1 MNNVNNDRR
10 VVITG
15 LGAITP
21 LGNDVETFWQN
32 LKNGVSGIHKIESFD
47 TAAYDCKIGGEV
59 RGFDPKAFFKNPKDV
74 RRTDRFAHLAL
85 AAAKMALEDSGIDVE
100 KLTDRDRFGVIVSS
114 GIGGLKTLQDQL
126 MILLTKGPSR
136 TSPFTI
142 PMLISN
148 MASGLISME
157 YDLRGPNMCIVTAC
171 ATSNN
176 AIGESWRT
184 IKFGDA
190 DIFLAGG
197 SEASIVAIGLAGFS
211 AMKALSMRNDEP
223 ERASRPFDRDRDGF
237 VMSEGAGILVVE
249 ELEHAKA
256 RGAKIYCE
264 ITGYGLS
271 ADAYHMTAPP
281 PDGEGAARA
290 MQLALEH
297 ARVPPD
303 QVDYINAHATSTDI
317 GDICETRAIK
327 EVFGD
332 YAYKLSISST
342 KSMTGHLLGGAG
354 GVEMAACALAIR
366 DSVIPP
372 TINLE
377 NPGEECDL
385 DYTPNVAREKK
396 VRVALNN
403 SFGFGGHNATLV
415 ATAFE
420 G

>member
-1 MNNVNNDRR
+1 MNNDRR

-15 LGAITP
+15 MGVLTP
-21 LGNDVETFWQN
+21 IGNDLETVWSN
-32 LKNGVSGIHKIESFD
+32 LKNGVSGIRTIDAFD
-47 TAAYDCKIGGEV
+47 TTGYDCKIGGQV
-59 RGFDPKAFFKNPKDV
+59 RNFDPKLFFKNPKDV
-74 RRTDRFAHLAL
+74 RRTDRFTHLGM
-85 AAAKMALEDSGIDVE
+85 AAAKMAMADSGIDVDNLKE
-100 KLTDRDRFGVIVSS
+100 RDRFGVIVST

-126 MILLTKGPSR
+126 QILVTRGPGR
-136 TSPFTI
+136 NSPFTI

-148 MASGLISME
+148 MAGGVISME
-157 YDLRGPNMCIVTAC
+157 FDLRGPNLCIVTAC

-176 AIGESWRT
+176 AIGESWRI
-184 IKFGDA
+184 IKSGDA

-197 SEASIVAIGLAGFS
+197 AEASIVEIGIAGFS
-211 AMKALSMRNDEP
+211 AMKALSTRNDEP

-237 VMSEGAGILVVE
+237 VMSEGAGVVVVE
-249 ELEHAKA
+249 ELEHARA

-264 ITGYGLS
+264 ITGYGVS

-290 MQLALEH
+290 MKLALDH
-297 ARVPPD
+297 ARISPE

-327 EVFGD
+327 QIFGEN
-332 YAYKLSISST
+332 AYKVSISAT

-354 GVEMAACALAIR
+354 GIEMAACALAIR

-415 ATAFE
+415 ASTFE

>member
-1 MNNVNNDRR
+1 MAERR

-15 LGAITP
+15 MGVLTP
-21 LGNDVETFWQN
+21 VGNDLETFWSN
-32 LKNGVSGIHKIESFD
+32 LKKGVSGIHTIDAFD
-47 TAAYDCKIGGEV
+47 TTGYDCRIGGQV
-59 RGFDPKAFFKNPKDV
+59 RDFDPKAFFKNPKDV
-74 RRTDRFAHLAL
+74 RRTDRFTHLAMG
-85 AAAKMALEDSGIDVE
+85 AAKMAIADSGIDIANL
-100 KLTDRDRFGVIVSS
+100 KQRDRFGVIVST

-126 MILLTKGPSR
+126 QILVTKGPGR
-136 TSPFTI
+136 NSPFTI

-148 MASGLISME
+148 MAGGVISME
-157 YDLRGPNMCIVTAC
+157 FDLRGPNLCIVTAC

-176 AIGESWRT
+176 AIGESWRI

-197 SEASIVAIGLAGFS
+197 SEASIVEIGVAGFS
-211 AMKALSMRNDEP
+211 AMKALSKRNDEP

-237 VMSEGAGILVVE
+237 VMSEGAGIVVVE

-281 PDGEGAARA
+281 PDGAGAARA
-290 MQLALEH
+290 MKLALEH
-297 ARVPPD
+297 AGVSPE

-317 GDICETRAIK
+317 GDLCETRAIK
-327 EVFGD
+327 QIFGEQ
-332 YAYKLSISST
+332 AYKVAISST

-377 NPGEECDL
+377 NPDEECDL
-385 DYTPNVAREKK
+385 DYTANVAREKR

-415 ATAFE
+415 ASAFE

>member
-1 MNNVNNDRR
+1 MTDRR

-15 LGAITP
+15 LGLLTP
-21 LGNDVETFWQN
+21 VGNDVETFWSN
-32 LKNGVSGIHKIESFD
+32 LKHGVSGIHTIDAFD
-47 TAAYDCKIGGEV
+47 TSAYDCKIGGQV
-59 RGFDPKAFFKNPKDV
+59 RDFDPKLFFKNPKDV
-74 RRTDRFAHLAL
+74 RRTDRFSQLAM
-85 AAAKMALEDSGIDVE
+85 AAAKMALADSGIDLANL
-100 KLTDRDRFGVIVSS
+100 KQRDRFGVLVSS

-126 MILLTKGPSR
+126 TILLTKGPSR

-142 PMLISN
+142 PMLLSN

-157 YDLRGPNMCIVTAC
+157 FDLHGPNMCIVTAC
-171 ATSNN
+171 ATANN
-176 AIGESWRT
+176 AIGESWRI

-197 SEASIVAIGLAGFS
+197 SEASVVEIGLAGFS
-211 AMKALSMRNDEP
+211 AMKALSTRNDEP

-237 VMSEGAGILVVE
+237 VVSEGAGIVVVE

-264 ITGYGLS
+264 LTGYGLS
-271 ADAYHMTAPP
+271 GDAYHMTAPP

-290 MQLALEH
+290 MQLALDH
-297 ARVPPD
+297 ARLSPD
-303 QVDYINAHATSTDI
+303 QVDYINAHATSTGI

-327 EVFGD
+327 RVFGEH
-332 YAYKLSISST
+332 AHKVAISST

-354 GVEMAACALAIR
+354 GIEMAACALAIR

-415 ATAFE
+415 ASAFE
-420 G
+420 K

>member
-1 MNNVNNDRR
+1 MNDRR

-15 LGAITP
+15 MGVVTP
-21 LGNDVETFWQN
+21 LGNSVETFWSN
-32 LKNGVSGIHKIESFD
+32 LRNGVSGIGIIDAFD
-47 TAAYDCKIGGEV
+47 TSGYDCKIGGQI
-59 RGFDPKAFFKNPKDV
+59 RDFDPKPFFKNPKDV
-74 RRTDRFAHLAL
+74 RRTDRFTHLAM
-85 AAAKMALEDSGIDVE
+85 AAAKMAVADSGIDVDNL
-100 KLTDRDRFGVIVSS
+100 KQRDRFGVIVGT

-126 MILLTKGPSR
+126 QILLTRGPGR
-136 TSPFTI
+136 NSPFTI
-142 PMLISN
+142 PMLVPN
-148 MASGLISME
+148 MAGGVISME
-157 YDLRGPNMCIVTAC
+157 FGLRGPNLCIVTAC

-176 AIGESWRT
+176 AIGESWRI

-197 SEASIVAIGLAGFS
+197 SEASIVEIGVAGFS
-211 AMKALSMRNDEP
+211 AMKALSTRNNEP

-237 VMSEGAGILVVE
+237 VMSEGAGIMVVE

-264 ITGYGLS
+264 ITGYGVS

-290 MQLALEH
+290 MKLALED
-297 ARVPPD
+297 ARISPA

-317 GDICETRAIK
+317 GDLCETRAIK
-327 EVFGD
+327 QIFGD
-332 YAYKLSISST
+332 HAYKVSINAT

-354 GVEMAACALAIR
+354 GIEMAACALAIR

-385 DYTPNVAREKK
+385 DYTANVARQKK

-403 SFGFGGHNATLV
+403 SL
-415 ATAFE
+415 
-420 G
+420 

>member
-1 MNNVNNDRR
+1 MTDRR

-15 LGAITP
+15 LGAVTP
-21 LGNDVETFWQN
+21 IGNDAETFWSN
-32 LKNGVSGIHKIESFD
+32 LKNGVSGIRKIEAFD
-47 TAAYDCKIGGEV
+47 TTGYDCQIGGEV
-59 RGFDPKAFFKNPKDV
+59 RDFEPKPFFKNPKDV
-74 RRTDRFAHLAL
+74 RRTDRFAQLAL
-85 AAAKMALEDSGIDVE
+85 AAAKMALEDSGIDLE
-100 KLTDRDRFGVIVSS
+100 NLKRRDRFGVIVSS
-114 GIGGLKTLQDQL
+114 GIGGLRTLQDQQT
-126 MILLTKGPSR
+126 ILLTRGPSR
-136 TSPFTI
+136 NSPFTI

-157 YDLRGPNMCIVTAC
+157 YGLRGPNMCIVTAC

-176 AIGESWRT
+176 AIGESWRI

-197 SEASIVAIGLAGFS
+197 SESPIVAIGLAGFS
-211 AMKALSMRNDEP
+211 AMKALSTRNDEP

-237 VMSEGAGILVVE
+237 VMSEGAGIVVVE

-264 ITGYGLS
+264 ITGYGAS
-271 ADAYHMTAPP
+271 GDAYHMTAPP
-281 PDGEGAARA
+281 PNGEGAVRA
-290 MQLALEH
+290 MQVALEH
-297 ARVPPD
+297 AGISPN

-327 EVFGD
+327 QVFGD
-332 YAYKLSISST
+332 QAHKVAISST

-354 GVEMAACALAIR
+354 GIEMAACALAIR

-377 NPGEECDL
+377 NPGDECDL

-396 VRVALNN
+396 VRVALSN
-403 SFGFGGHNATLV
+403 SFGFGGHNATLI
-415 ATAFE
+415 ATTFDK
-420 G
+420 

>member
-1 MNNVNNDRR
+1 MNNRR

-15 LGAITP
+15 MGAITP
-21 LGNDVETFWQN
+21 VGNDVETFWSS
-32 LKNGVSGIHKIESFD
+32 LKNGVSGIRRIEGFD
-47 TAAYDCKIGGEV
+47 TSDFDCQIGGEV
-59 RGFDPKAFFKNPKDV
+59 RDFDPKPYFKNPKDV
-74 RRTDRFAHLAL
+74 RRTDRFAQLAM
-85 AAAKMALEDSGIDVE
+85 AASKMAMQDSGIDLE
-100 KLTDRDRFGVIVSS
+100 KVRRDRFGVIVSS
-114 GIGGLKTLQDQL
+114 GIGGLRTLQDQHTVL
-126 MILLTKGPSR
+126 MTKGPSR
-136 TSPFTI
+136 NSPFTI

-157 YDLRGPNMCIVTAC
+157 YCQQGPNLCIVTAC

-176 AIGESWRT
+176 AIGESWRI

-197 SEASIVAIGLAGFS
+197 SEASSVAVGLAGFS
-211 AMKALSMRNDEP
+211 AMKALSTRNHEP

-237 VMSEGAGILVVE
+237 VMGEGAGVVVVE
-249 ELEHAKA
+249 ALEHAKA

-264 ITGYGLS
+264 LAGYGLS

-281 PDGEGAARA
+281 PEGQGAARA

-297 ARVPPD
+297 ASISPD
-303 QVDYINAHATSTDI
+303 QVDYVNAHATSTGL
-317 GDICETRAIK
+317 GDISETHAIK
-327 EVFGD
+327 TVFGD
-332 YAYKLSISST
+332 YAHKVSISST

-354 GVEMAACALAIR
+354 AVEMAACALSIR

-377 NPGEECDL
+377 NPDKECDL
-385 DYTPNVAREKK
+385 DYTPNTAREKK
-396 VRVALNN
+396 VRVVLSN

-415 ATAFE
+415 AKAFE
-420 G
+420 D

>member
-1 MNNVNNDRR
+1 MKDRR

-15 LGAITP
+15 LGVITP
-21 LGNDVETFWQN
+21 VGNDVETFWRN
-32 LKNGVSGIHKIESFD
+32 LQNGVSGIELIQAFD
-47 TAAYDCKIGGEV
+47 TTEYDCRIGGEV
-59 RGFDPKAFFKNPKDV
+59 RGFEPKDFFNNPKDA
-74 RRTDRFAHLAL
+74 RRTDRFTQLAM
-85 AAAKMALEDSGIDVE
+85 AAAKMAWADSGVNAE
-100 KLTDRDRFGVIVSS
+100 KINRERFGVIVSS
-114 GIGGLKTLQDQL
+114 GIGGLKTLEDQHSV
-126 MILLTKGPSR
+126 LLTKGPLR
-136 TSPFTI
+136 LSPFTI

-148 MASGLISME
+148 MGSGMISME
-157 YDLRGPNMCIVTAC
+157 FGLQGPNLCIVTAC

-176 AIGESWRT
+176 AIGESWRI

-197 SEASIVAIGLAGFS
+197 SEASIIPVGVAAFG
-211 AMKALSMRNDEP
+211 AMKALSTRNDDP
-223 ERASRPFDRDRDGF
+223 HAASRPWDRDRDGF
-237 VMSEGAGILVVE
+237 VMGEGAGVVVVE

-264 ITGYGLS
+264 LTGYGLS

-281 PDGEGAARA
+281 PDGEGAVRA
-290 MQLALEH
+290 MQMALNH
-297 ARVPPD
+297 AKIAPE
-303 QVDYINAHATSTDI
+303 QVDYVNAHATSTGL
-317 GDICETRAIK
+317 GDVCETRAIK
-327 EVFGD
+327 TVFGEH
-332 YAYKLSISST
+332 ARRVSISST

-354 GVEMAACALAIR
+354 AVEMAACALAIR

-377 NPGEECDL
+377 NPDEECDL
-385 DYTPNVAREKK
+385 DYTPNVAKEKK

-415 ATAFE
+415 VAEFT

>member
-1 MNNVNNDRR
+1 MISDRR

-15 LGAITP
+15 LGVITP
-21 LGNDVETFWQN
+21 VGSEVETFWSN
-32 LKNGVSGIHKIESFD
+32 LKNGISGIRRIQAFD
-47 TAAYDCKIGGEV
+47 TTNYDCKIGGEV
-59 RGFDPKAFFKNPKDV
+59 RDFDPKDFFNNSKDV
-74 RRTDRFAHLAL
+74 RRSDRFAQLAMG
-85 AAAKMALEDSGIDVE
+85 AAKKAMTDCGVDLEKV
-100 KLTDRDRFGVIVSS
+100 DRNRFGVIVSS
-114 GIGGLKTLQDQL
+114 GIGGLKTLEDQHS
-126 MILLTKGPSR
+126 ILISKGPSR
-136 TSPFTI
+136 VSPFTI

-148 MASGLISME
+148 MGGGLISME
-157 YDLRGPNMCIVTAC
+157 FGLKGPNLCIVTAC

-176 AIGESWRT
+176 AIGESWRM

-197 SEASIVAIGLAGFS
+197 SEASIVTIGMGAFA
-211 AMKALSMRNDEP
+211 AMKALSTRNDDP
-223 ERASRPFDRDRDGF
+223 EGASRPWDRDRDGF
-237 VMSEGAGILVVE
+237 VMGEGAGVVVVE

-264 ITGYGLS
+264 LTGYGLS
-271 ADAYHMTAPP
+271 ADAHHMTAPP

-290 MQLALEH
+290 MQMALDH
-297 ARVPPD
+297 AKITPG
-303 QVDYINAHATSTDI
+303 QVDYVNAHATSTGL
-317 GDICETRAIK
+317 GDVCETRAIK
-327 EVFGD
+327 KVFGEF
-332 YAYKLSISST
+332 AHTVSISST

-354 GVEMAACALAIR
+354 AVEMAACALAIR

-377 NPGEECDL
+377 NPGDECDL

-396 VRVALNN
+396 VRIAVNN

-415 ATAFE
+415 AAEFN

>member
-1 MNNVNNDRR
+1 MTDRR

-15 LGAITP
+15 LGVLTP
-21 LGNDVETFWQN
+21 VGNDVETFWSN
-32 LKNGVSGIHKIESFD
+32 LKHGVSGIHTIDAFD
-47 TAAYDCKIGGEV
+47 TTAYDCKIGGHV
-59 RGFDPKAFFKNPKDV
+59 RGFDPKLFFKNPKDV
-74 RRTDRFAHLAL
+74 RRTDRFSQLAMG
-85 AAAKMALEDSGIDVE
+85 AAKMALADSGIDLANL
-100 KLTDRDRFGVIVSS
+100 KQRDRFGVLVSS

-126 MILLTKGPSR
+126 TILLTKGPSR

-142 PMLISN
+142 PMLLSN

-157 YDLRGPNMCIVTAC
+157 LDLHGPNMCIVTAC

-176 AIGESWRT
+176 AIGESWRI

-197 SEASIVAIGLAGFS
+197 SEASVVEIGLAGFS
-211 AMKALSMRNDEP
+211 AMRALSTRNDEP

-237 VMSEGAGILVVE
+237 VVSEGAGIVVVE

-264 ITGYGLS
+264 LTGYGLS

-290 MQLALEH
+290 MQLALDH
-297 ARVPPD
+297 ARLSPG
-303 QVDYINAHATSTDI
+303 QVDYINAHATSTGL
-317 GDICETRAIK
+317 GDISETKAIK
-327 EVFGD
+327 KVFGEQT
-332 YAYKLSISST
+332 KVSISAT

-354 GVEMAACALAIR
+354 GMEMAACALAIR
-366 DSVIPP
+366 DGVIPP

-377 NPGEECDL
+377 NPDPLCDL
-385 DYTPNVAREKK
+385 DYTANKAKEKK
-396 VRVALNN
+396 VRVVMNN

-415 ATAFE
+415 ATAFRD
-420 G
+420 

>member
-1 MNNVNNDRR
+1 MNTDRR

-15 LGAITP
+15 LGAVTP
-21 LGNDVETFWQN
+21 IGNDLDTTWRN
-32 LKNGVSGIHKIESFD
+32 LQNGVSGIRLIQAFD
-47 TAAYDCKIGGEV
+47 TTAYDCRIAGELHDFDAKKYFRNPKEV
-59 RGFDPKAFFKNPKDV
+59 R
-74 RRTDRFAHLAL
+74 RSDRYTHIAM
-85 AAAKMALEDSGIDVE
+85 AAARMAMEDSGADLEKID
-100 KLTDRDRFGVIVSS
+100 RRRFGVIVSS
-114 GIGGLKTLQDQL
+114 GIGGLKTLEDQYTA
-126 MILLTKGPSR
+126 LLTKGPSR
-136 TSPFTI
+136 VSAFTI

-157 YDLRGPNMCIVTAC
+157 YGLQGPNLCIVTAC

-176 AIGESWRT
+176 AIGESWRM

-211 AMKALSMRNDEP
+211 AMKALSTRNEEP

-237 VMSEGAGILVVE
+237 VMGEGAGIVVVE

-264 ITGYGLS
+264 LTGYGLS

-281 PDGEGAARA
+281 EDGEGAARA
-290 MQLALEH
+290 MQIALAH
-297 ARVPPD
+297 AKTTPE
-303 QVDYINAHATSTDI
+303 QVDYVNAHATSTGL
-317 GDICETRAIK
+317 GDIAETRALK
-327 EVFGD
+327 TVFGEH
-332 YAYKLSISST
+332 ARKVSISAT

-354 GVEMAACALAIR
+354 AVEMATCALAIR

-377 NPGEECDL
+377 NPDPECDL
-385 DYTPNVAREKK
+385 DYTPLVAKEKK
-396 VRVALNN
+396 VRVAINN

-415 ATAFE
+415 AAEFT

>member
-1 MNNVNNDRR
+1 MYSDRR

-21 LGNDVETFWQN
+21 LGNDVETFWSN
-32 LKNGVSGIHKIESFD
+32 LKNGVSGIQIIDAFD
-47 TAAYDCKIGGEV
+47 TTGYDCKIGGQV
-59 RGFDPKAFFKNPKDV
+59 RDFDPKPFFKNPKDV
-74 RRTDRFAHLAL
+74 RRTDRFTQLAM
-85 AAAKMALEDSGIDVE
+85 AAAKKAVEDCGIDIE
-100 KLTDRDRFGVIVSS
+100 KLDRRDRFGVIVST
-114 GIGGLKTLQDQL
+114 GIGGLKTLQEQL
-126 MILLTKGPSR
+126 TILLTKGPSR
-136 TSPFTI
+136 NSPFTI

-148 MASGLISME
+148 MASGVISME
-157 YDLRGPNMCIVTAC
+157 CGLHGPNMCIVTAC

-176 AIGESWRT
+176 AIGEAWRI

-190 DIFLAGG
+190 DVFLAGG
-197 SEASIVAIGLAGFS
+197 SEASIVEIGLAGFS
-211 AMKALSMRNDEP
+211 AMRALSTRNDEP

-237 VMSEGAGILVVE
+237 VMSEGAGVVVVE
-249 ELEHAKA
+249 ELGHAKA

-271 ADAYHMTAPP
+271 ADAFHMTAPP

-297 ARVPPD
+297 ARLSPE

-327 EVFGD
+327 QVFGD
-332 YAYKLSISST
+332 HAYKVPISST

-377 NPGEECDL
+377 NPGKECDL
-385 DYTPNVAREKK
+385 DYTPNVAREQK
-396 VRVALNN
+396 VRVVLNN

-415 ATAFE
+415 ASAFE
-420 G
+420 E